1 MLLADLRELRGV
13 LDNLIWKGSELSA
26 SMKLKDLD
34 IKDTLKQLEEKWNL
48 AVKRAEKKL
57 IDLDD
62 LRMDWAEREEMLANM
77 ESWVV
82 QAEDQLLNEQG
93 LSSRDE
99 DSLRDALTYY
109 EVKLFAVEPR
119 SNEPLY
125 NEVLGITNDI
135 SQLGLLKCMEQN
147 LDITNPR
154 FDEPISLFPW
164 HFDKPRFHCIYLYV
178 PHLRRTRY
186 RYKHKAKE
194 GKTNNNKGKEKTI
207 FYFI

>member
-109 EVKLFAVEPR
+109 EVKLFTVESPF
-119 SNEPLY
+119 NEPLY
-125 NEVLGITNDI
+125 DEVLGITNDI
-135 SQLGLLKCMEQN
+135 LQPGLLKCMKQN
-147 LDITNPR
+147 LDITNQ
-154 FDEPISLFPW
+154 FP
-164 HFDKPRFHCIYLYV
+164 
-178 PHLRRTRY
+178 
-186 RYKHKAKE
+186 
-194 GKTNNNKGKEKTI
+194 
-207 FYFI
+207 